1 MRTHF
6 YMLYCADKHKMAYC
20 VFIAVVCVLCF
31 CFLRLFAASLIQ
43 LTWDKKKQT
52 TITKIHRI
60 QDMHVHHAATLWAWY
75 GRPYHHAAVASEL
88 RLHPFSVNWLRFSV
102 LLLWRQQHEALH
114 ANTHK
119 LSTGQRTCRSNR
131 QHLTSHGLCRA
142 LRSQPST
149 CI

>member
-1 MRTHF
+1 MRTYF

-60 QDMHVHHAATLWAWY
+60 QDMHVHHAATLRAW
-75 GRPYHHAAVASEL
+75 YHHAAVASEL
-88 RLHPFSVNWLRFSV
+88 RLRSFSINLLPFSV
-102 LLLWRQQHEALH
+102 LLLWRQQHEGLH
-114 ANTHK
+114 ANKHK
-119 LSTGQRTCRSNR
+119 LSTGQRTWRSDSR
-131 QHLTSHGLCRA
+131 HLTPHASCRA

-149 CI
+149 